1 MSTLSRKE
9 ACRRRHRRVRGRVS
23 GTAAVPRLCV
33 CRTGQH
39 LYVQFVDD
47 EAQRTLAA
55 VSSLDP
61 EFRKA
66 EHKCDKDG
74 AAVLGRMTAERARA
88 VNIKRVVFDR
98 GGFRYHGRIRALA
111 DAAREGGLEF

>member
-1 MSTLSRKE
+1 MSTLSKRE

-23 GTAAVPRLCV
+23 GTASAPRLCV
-33 CRTGQH
+33 FRSGQH
-39 LYVQFVDD
+39 LYVQVVDD

-55 VSSLDP
+55 VSSLDS
-61 EFRKA
+61 EFRKQ
-66 EHKCDKDG
+66 ERKCDMDG
-74 AAVLGRMTAERARA
+74 AAALGRMTAERALA

-98 GGFRYHGRIRALA
+98 GGFKYHGRIRALA